1 MIEILKSTELWTFLG
16 VLATAVIGYVA
27 GKRKNAAEVEGL
39 EVNNDKEILS
49 TYKTE
54 LEYFRTQ
61 LELTRTE
68 ISILRGQID
77 ILLKDSCIK
86 QDCPNRIK

>member
-16 VLATAVIGYVA
+16 VVFTGIIGYIA
-27 GKRKNAAEVEGL
+27 GKRKNAAEVEGM

-54 LEYFRTQ
+54 LEYFRKQ

-68 ISILRGQID
+68 LSTLRTELDKFI
-77 ILLKDSCIK
+77 KTSCIM
-86 QDCPNRIK
+86 DNCPNRLK

>member
-1 MIEILKSTELWTFLG
+1 LG
-16 VLATAVIGYVA
+16 VAFSGFIGYIS
-27 GKRKNAAEVEGL
+27 GKRKNAAEVEGM

-61 LELTRTE
+61 LELTRNE
-68 ISILRGQID
+68 ITVLRGQLD
-77 ILLKDSCIK
+77 ILIKASCAKD
-86 QDCPNRIK
+86 DCQNSVK

>member
-16 VLATAVIGYVA
+16 VVFTGVIGYIT
-27 GKRKNAAEVEGL
+27 GKRKNAAEVEGM
-39 EVNNDKEILS
+39 EVDNDKEILS

-61 LELTRTE
+61 LEFTRNE
-68 ISILRGQID
+68 ITVLRSQLD
-77 ILLKDSCIK
+77 ILIKASCTK
-86 QDCPNRIK
+86 SDCENRVK